1 MRRERGVSWE
11 REWLDKCEIG
21 VRELSDWMNKR
32 ERLISV
38 ASILG

>member
-1 MRRERGVSWE
+1 MRESWVSGA
-11 REWLDKCEIG
+11 REWFDKCEIG

>member
-1 MRRERGVSWE
+1 MGRE